1 MNAEHSLLLGNLA
14 QDYYFSKMPINKM
27 VEKYS
32 LSRYLILKY
41 LDEALTNGIVE
52 ITIHSNYERSVE
64 LEQKLKEK
72 FNIDH
77 LYVIQDPENL
87 AKRDDRIA
95 AFAATQV
102 QAIIQHCKFVALAWG
117 ETVFEVID
125 HFVKV
130 ERDDLRFVQFMGE
143 NMKYR
148 SSTGSMRMVQRAAS
162 KYNAQYYTI
171 PGPLYIINDKIREGF
186 IKEPSI
192 SRALRVAEKTD
203 LLLCGIG
210 TIESVHS
217 IPLWHEH
224 ETAIFPNV
232 NLENVTGMIFGRP
245 YDINGN
251 FLNQASDKTL
261 SLSLEKIK
269 NIPRRFGIVQGKS
282 KYKATLGALR
292 GGFFTDLVI
301 NEATAIRILNE
312 LK

>member
-1 MNAEHSLLLGNLA
+1 MDAEHTLLLGNLA

-41 LDEALTNGIVE
+41 LDEALASGIVE
-52 ITIHSNYERSVE
+52 ITVHSDYERRVE
-64 LEQKLKEK
+64 LEKQLKEQ
-72 FNIDH
+72 FDIEH

-102 QAIIQHCKFVALAWG
+102 QALIKQCKIVTLAWG

-125 HFVKV
+125 HFVKT
-130 ERDDLRFVQFMGE
+130 ERNDLRFVQFMGE

-162 KYNAQYYTI
+162 KYNAHYYTI
-171 PGPLYIINDKIREGF
+171 PGPLYIINDKIRKGF

-192 SRALRVAEKTD
+192 SRALDVAKKAD
-203 LLLCGIG
+203 LVLCGIG
-210 TIESVHS
+210 TIESFHS
-217 IPLWHEH
+217 ITLWDEH
-224 ETAIFPNV
+224 EDEIFPNV
-232 NLENVTGMIFGRP
+232 DLKQVAGMIFGRP

-251 FLNQASDKTL
+251 FLNPAADKTL
-261 SLSLEKIK
+261 SLPIEEIK
-269 NIPRRFGIVQGKS
+269 AIPRRFGIVQGKS
-282 KYKATLGALR
+282 KYRATLGALR